1 METGE
6 DKMIEATGY
15 EFGDTPN
22 VYEIEQIAWSN
33 GKGQRC
39 TLLIEAYSMVEAI
52 KLSGDGDGIHEII
65 GAKQI
70 GTICMRSPKLNMINS
85 ILDELTI
92 ASSSTNIAYR
102 STDKVND
109 APDMVS
115 VQIVMPISTFKNI
128 SKHIKKSPE
137 NIV

>member
-70 GTICMRSPKLNMINS
+70 GTICMRSPKLNEINS
-85 ILDELTI
+85 ILDELTM
-92 ASSSTNIAYR
+92 ASSVKYCSTH
-102 STDKVND
+102 KVND

-115 VQIVMPISTFKNI
+115 VQIVMPIFTFKKI

>member
-1 METGE
+1 MS
-6 DKMIEATGY
+6 EAGY

-39 TLLIEAYSMVEAI
+39 ILLIEAYSMVEAI

-70 GTICMRSPKLNMINS
+70 GTICIRSPKLNEINE
-85 ILDELTI
+85 IFDKLTI
-92 ASSSTNIAYR
+92 VSSEIPEEYR
-102 STDKVND
+102 LKNKVNESS
-109 APDMVS
+109 DMVR
-115 VQIVMPISTFKNI
+115 VKIDMPKTTYKKL
-128 SKHIKKSPE
+128 SKHINKS
-137 NIV
+137 